1 MVFENEK
8 AIYNGLDGTQ
18 ITNSTHTFSV
28 EDLCAVSL
36 ERVAILKLY
45 VTCVVCHEQMCIQ
58 LNVAE
63 PT

>member
-36 ERVAILKLY
+36 ERVAILMY
-45 VTCVVCHEQMCIQ
+45 VTYVLCHGQMCIQ
-58 LNVAE
+58 LNVAQ

>member
-28 EDLCAVSL
+28 EDLCAVSVQCCYSQAV
-36 ERVAILKLY
+36 RY
-45 VTCVVCHEQMCIQ
+45 MCF
-58 LNVAE
+58 VS
-63 PT
+63 